1 MTNRFKQW
9 SKSKTLIVCLAAL
22 GGGFFSCTD
31 DYTLD
36 EEKPSFLNSSI
47 YETLEESGNHK
58 MFLQLINDKEL
69 NASAN
74 SDGGKTELAEIL
86 SKTGSRTVFAANDD
100 AWTKF
105 FEANAQL
112 PETNPWHYATSY
124 DKLSKA
130 QKLLLLNTS
139 MLPNAIVMENL
150 ASSTGTNPTRGETL
164 RHYTKTAPTDSITS
178 VKVADLFHSYWNI
191 DKQLHPEVDEAGNVQ
206 PEIDQWARIK
216 NGTLTKESIL
226 MAQDHS
232 ASMLIHFTNE
242 YMSKNQID
250 DKLDFHVLMNGA
262 DRITSDVHIYDSKL
276 DSTDIVCLNGY
287 LNLASMPLVPK
298 ANMAEVIRTNG
309 KTNIFSHILERFSV
323 PFHSVDLARQYRLL
337 HPDFPVDDTIY
348 VKRYYS
354 ERSYGSTK
362 SYNDE
367 VGEDW
372 RGNLFAGGKGKLKFD
387 PGWNEY
393 FPQESDP
400 TKDMG
405 AMFVPN
411 DASMLEYFK
420 KGGGRVLIEE
430 YTLNPH
436 SPSEYDLE
444 GQGFESL
451 LEDIDQIPLSRFK
464 EIINNVMFTSFVSS
478 VPSKMLKLIDPTS
491 QQQIF
496 TENDTKLMADGGN
509 IERVELACNGP
520 VYIMNNVYTPTDFDC
535 VATPAYLKGEST
547 NKIMNW
553 AIYSD
558 SENKT
563 NPQMGLNYFA
573 YLKAMRSCF
582 TFFLPTDEALK
593 YYYDPVSFVA
603 NVTGT
608 QMANKNVKAGRVVRF
623 LYIDGSKSEFPFKN
637 GQGQNYIT
645 VDGKKIY
652 SIADYDIENGQILS
666 VRGVEGQ
673 TRQYLDKA
681 EQLNR
686 LRQMLE
692 DNTIVHQELGKDYED
707 NGIKLMPFINKDDPT
722 NDEYYLTKS
731 GMGVKVTRAN
741 GQVVSAQ
748 GGFQLENEREIDAS
762 KHANCAPGVL
772 KANVEVFGSYKNG
785 FTFTM
790 DAPLI
795 PASRSVWSVLTNV
808 PRGFKK
814 DKQDEAEGAA
824 DNNPYQKFYEYCDH
838 PGIPL
843 DELIKKSGLV
853 DETKYDINVPA
864 QLSQLQAALE
874 KYETFVGNRYGMD
887 YNVSFWQNYNYT
899 VFAPTNEA
907 IDEAIA
913 AGLPTW
919 QEVYEEYEKYPKD
932 DEGNIKNRDDSVKL
946 QKNIVLLTN
955 FVRMH
960 FVDNSIFAD
969 KSDVNKEM
977 VSNSFDNEHQVFK
990 KVYVKR
996 TGGKLSVSE
1005 KEDGS
1010 TGWGESIDEYD
1021 GRDVRNIMTCDRSC
1035 NKAVKNAT
1043 TMNGLQVLY
1052 SNYSVVHLIDK
1063 ALMPEIPQ
1071 SEDQQSLRRYI
1082 ERFKI
1087 R

>member
-1 MTNRFKQW
+1 MTNRFKKW

-22 GGGFFSCTD
+22 GGGLSSCTD

-69 NASAN
+69 NTSAN
-74 SDGGKTELAEIL
+74 SDGEKTELAEIL
-86 SKTGSRTVFAANDD
+86 SKTGSRTVFAADDD
-100 AWTKF
+100 AWAKF
-105 FEANAQL
+105 FADNAQL

-150 ASSTGTNPTRGETL
+150 ASSTGSNPTRGETL

-191 DKQLHPEVDEAGNVQ
+191 DKQIHPEVDENGNVQ
-206 PEIDQWARIK
+206 PEVDQWARIK

-226 MAQDHS
+226 MAQDAS

-242 YMSKNQID
+242 YMAKNQID

-276 DSTDIVCLNGY
+276 DSTDLVCLNGY
-287 LNLASMPLVPK
+287 LNYTSTPLVPK

-309 KTNIFSHILERFSV
+309 KTKIFSHILERFSV

-354 ERSYGSTK
+354 DRSYGSI
-362 SYNDE
+362 SNVNVE
-367 VGEDW
+367 VAEDW

-393 FPQESDP
+393 FPEGSDP

-405 AMFVPN
+405 AIFVSN
-411 DASMLEYFK
+411 DASMLEYFRQ
-420 KGGGRVLIEE
+420 GGGRVLIEE

-436 SPSEYDLE
+436 SPNEYALE
-444 GQGFESL
+444 GQGFEYL
-451 LEDIDQIPLSRFK
+451 LEDIDQIPLSRFR

-496 TENDTKLMADGGN
+496 TENDTKLVAEGGN
-509 IERVELACNGP
+509 IEKVELACNGP

-558 SENKT
+558 SENKQ

-608 QMANKNVKAGRVVRF
+608 QMANKNVTAGRVVRF

-637 GQGQNYIT
+637 GSGQNYIT

-652 SIADYDIENGQILS
+652 SIADYDIVNGKILK
-666 VRGVEGQ
+666 VGNVEGQ

-692 DNTIVHQELGKDYED
+692 DNTIVHQEVGTDYID
-707 NGIKLMPFINKDDPT
+707 DGTRLIPKINDAET
-722 NDEYYLTKS
+722 DEYYLTKS
-731 GMGVKVTRAN
+731 GMGVKVTREN
-741 GQVVSAQ
+741 GQVVYAQ
-748 GGFQLENEREIDAS
+748 GGFQLENEREIDKA
-762 KHANCAPGVL
+762 KHAECATGVI

-795 PASRSVWSVLTNV
+795 PASRSAWSVLANV

-824 DNNPYQKFYEYCDH
+824 ENNPYQKFYEYCDH
-838 PGIPL
+838 PDIPL

-853 DETKYDINVPA
+853 DETQYDINIPS
-864 QLSQLQAALE
+864 QLKQLQAAIE
-874 KYETFVGNRYGMD
+874 KYETFVSNRNGMD

-919 QEVYEEYEKYPKD
+919 QEVYEKYEGYDKD
-932 DEGNIKNRDDSVKL
+932 EEGNIAKREDSLEL

-960 FVDNSIFAD
+960 FVDNSIFVD

-977 VSNSFDNEHQVFK
+977 VTNSFDNEHQVFN
-990 KVYVKR
+990 KVYAKR
-996 TGGKLSVSE
+996 VGGTLSVSTKQEGTDWADVVE
-1005 KEDGS
+1005 K
-1010 TGWGESIDEYD
+1010 YN
-1021 GRDVRNIMTCDRSC
+1021 GRDVKNIMTCDRSC

-1043 TMNGLQVLY
+1043 TMNGLQVEY
-1052 SNYSVVHLIDK
+1052 SNYAVVHLIDK
-1063 ALMPEIPQ
+1063 ALMPELPTSEDPQ
-1071 SEDQQSLRRYI
+1071 SLSRYV